1 MEHASVKYAKGFH
14 VLVGNGRSQA
24 ASMVVEPG
32 ESEGGRDNF
41 HKGADQWL
49 YVESG
54 TGEAI
59 VDGKVQ
65 PLGPGSLVL
74 IAHGEKHEIRNTGDV
89 LLETLNFYVPPA
101 FTSDGDELPAAKA
114 E

>member
-1 MEHASVKYAKGFH
+1 MKYAKGFH
-14 VLVGNGRSQA
+14 VLAGNGRSQA

-32 ESEGGRDNF
+32 ESEGGKNNF

-54 TGEAI
+54 SGEAI
-59 VDGKVQ
+59 VDGRVY
-65 PLGPGSLVL
+65 PLSPGSLVL
-74 IAHGEKHEIRNTGDV
+74 IARGEKHEIRNTGDV
-89 LLETLNFYVPPA
+89 QMKTLNFYVPPA
-101 FTSDGDELPAAKA
+101 FTRDGEELPPTKA